1 MAIENKLTVEE
12 FATKIRNKFNAYQ
25 DIEDSVLVDKFV
37 KKYPVYEKQI
47 KFNEIETTAPTQT
60 LEPGQGV
67 LKPDTSLEPG
77 QGVLTPETFESE
89 GKLTPVVEETAPAAG
104 EEVAVTDS
112 VSVDGG
118 LGSTMQMKNA
128 KISFDDFSTKT
139 EEEFVDE
146 GKLKKLYP
154 GFEFTTPSLVGD
166 YIEIEN
172 LSTGKKNVIELPSNT
187 YGNPLDPFGTR
198 DRDPRKAYQKFLNI
212 VEPRDKT
219 EENKN
224 RIDIFNRTSLRPDFN
239 VAGDGT
245 NDLTEDTSLYP
256 FRIAKSKQMG
266 ERDGQPL
273 VRNYYDGT
281 TEEELVNIIDV
292 FDTVQQ
298 DAFENLYRYG
308 IVSKDTK
315 LTELMELSDENHRAI
330 EDLMLG
336 EVERIIGEKI
346 YPEDFNTL
354 YLNRQKENKLIVED
368 RAKKK
373 QQKDNLKVGLDT
385 EFKENQLKGF
395 YNAADPK
402 QQIKIDLEESN
413 FKLKQDRAYYE
424 GELKKIN
431 NKEYK
436 TEGDRENAKKLLN
449 LEITRIDNKMIANN
463 AAIKDNAAGDLSS
476 LMVKAFTGGADVIV
490 DFIQDDMDLENKTL
504 ASSYFGDRGYSEES
518 VKQLAKIAS
527 DSEQN
532 IVNKVR
538 VEQDKN
544 PQLTQQEAVRK
555 LLDNELK
562 NMRQAEVDGMNAFVT
577 IKGRYHE
584 SPYFQPTLPG
594 NKAKVSFYDLRKE
607 GYRSGD
613 FEGFLDEIKYEMSDR
628 DIASFKA
635 YNELVDEYEA
645 SALGY
650 YNLGYKNIDIGE
662 VEKNN
667 NALVFGI
674 SAAESTLGWFGYDE
688 REAQRIVQGEN
699 PVGRALIDNLDQAIN
714 NFNSSATVEEVQ
726 TDKLYVSDKQKENIE
741 KTIGEEVAEGV
752 GHFVPDLVVLGVTGW
767 ATGGVMNAIGLTRY
781 LKTAP
786 KLIKHG
792 FGAAL
797 EEAKMQTILD
807 MKPGGGAAFYTLG
820 AATSKVQVFKKG
832 FKWLNPLF
840 DKVVKSGVVGAASAE
855 FAGITEL
862 AYDSFMGNKL
872 FADEFNEMYGSLSDV
887 SRRLLVNAT
896 VFSMTGAMHVKRN
909 DFRSTSQKYKVKN
922 EIKNLVNEIVIPEAN
937 KSKVKEL
944 QQEIDNI
951 YKPKQLVDK
960 AQGVNIPS
968 ELAPKKRYYNELT
981 KSEQKRV
988 NDLQKEIDRLN
999 SERKTTA
1006 DLTPKERKKLET
1018 YSGAMQT
1025 LDQMIAVETM
1035 HRDLDPTSPE
1045 FEANF
1050 NRRITNPMNKAIQAV
1065 IPEFKGV
1072 DVVFGKGKEFRR
1084 NNFETNGEGK
1094 DLGNTAQYD
1103 PKSNKMYFDMDFYTP
1118 GKAVHEFTHAAEM
1131 AYMSQN
1137 PTAKRN
1143 FTKRL
1148 GNVFKDFNFGEF
1160 EGTEL
1165 AAKIKEKYNID
1176 LRTVDGKNLE
1186 AREYLAF
1193 MAEFMANPEVYYTN
1207 PNLASSFMNE
1217 FRLEVK
1223 NFLVENGLKTPIP
1236 KTAKDM
1242 VQMLALLGKDV
1253 RMGSKFDVKIQQLA
1267 KLDEIDIL
1275 GTNIILEAAEGKKP
1289 VVASKELSKKED
1301 VVKTLSKENISKA
1314 KQSVQ
1319 ELVEKSKGDIDKNLT
1334 KEERDIFNAQI
1345 EVMSLDALGF
1355 RKDIGTPGKV
1365 KIPASEAISYANQF
1379 LPGILRR
1386 YKKSDASGKTRQFST
1401 LFYGNIKPKRQAFY
1415 GKQEKLS
1422 ELGRQERLG
1431 DVDAE
1436 GREKRDVVS
1445 TDLTPE
1451 EAMVSKES
1459 QDRKDKVTP
1468 RAKLIRDFPEIFDQE
1483 VKDLFETA
1491 GLEIFEGETPAVEAK
1506 EFKGFTTEVFRQK
1519 TTAKIKKKLGTGK
1532 TYEFNVKKLAPK
1544 LKENL
1549 PIQWFV
1555 RMEGSKPVNE
1565 KKFTTPPKRLTK
1577 QADIDRAMLNDK
1589 VYVEVTTQGVN
1600 AYEFKDFTAKDLA
1613 DFILA
1618 PLVNPKTRAKSGTR
1632 GTRKTG
1638 FAEGLVDLFGRQV
1651 SPTAIKQIPKLEGK
1665 LPQISAKLQ
1674 VDPRT
1679 KFASKELTKRLQT
1692 AYDLVNKNRILTE
1705 KDKIRLKKGL
1715 NIENEK
1721 KLIDEL
1727 DGARLYA
1734 AIENGLK
1741 KSDLKK
1747 LEELNLEKD
1756 VDFFEALALED
1767 VAIREQRSIEE
1778 TQEIY
1783 MGEEIS
1789 FIDDGKKLK
1798 ASMPGTTYRSAK
1810 DRASSENFKKSK
1822 PYYLDIVKNLIPKG
1836 ELFSSSPSSYQKMI
1850 MNTIGMGDHR
1860 GRTNERKFTFKE
1872 YGVEEGNYTKL
1883 LEKVYDIKE
1892 ADLIGKGPAI
1902 EGEIF
1907 IPAPASKSKV
1917 TKAEGSIDFRAEA
1930 AKVVL
1935 GRGQTSVDAVL
1946 NANKA
1951 ALQNIY
1957 NAAKNVIKNA
1967 KNKTKALDHIIDLM
1981 LEQTNRSIG
1990 GIKGLVGIESAAM
2003 EGLRGSNPELTKELH
2018 NEHLTELFTMTK
2030 NFGKMMERF
2039 IKGEQSE
2046 KSVDLQLKRMVEDY
2060 NQGIISEQRREL
2072 KDFTGA
2078 SRMDYINNLI
2088 FLGKDAYKQI
2098 PLRESTFAEAANM
2111 AEVIRNNATKTIL
2124 DRIKNTPYNKL
2135 TLTGVVA
2142 KQRLENT
2149 AQNKRVEKQT
2159 KELASESK
2167 MASKDLSNS
2176 EIRDELNKRD
2186 KAFRLANEKDKKIKK
2201 ARVFDFD
2208 DTIARTKS
2216 NVLYTMPDGRKGKLT
2231 AEEFAKKGDKML
2243 AEGAVWDFSEFN
2255 KVVDGKKGPLFEVMK
2270 KMKEAAGERDMFV
2283 LTARSQESA
2292 KAIHT
2297 FLKEMGID
2305 IPLENIKGLGD
2316 SSPFAKSDWI
2326 VGKAAEGYNDFYFA
2340 DDHKANVKAV
2350 RDVLE
2355 VLDVKSQTQQALA
2368 SKDLSGDFNKILEES
2383 KGIGREKIFSDVKA
2397 ELRGTK
2403 ARRQKFFI
2411 PPSAEDFMGLLY
2423 PTLGKGRQGE
2433 AHLKFYKESLF
2444 DPYSRAMENLS
2455 TDRVNLMADFK
2466 ELKKQLDVPKDLRK
2480 ETESGFTNEQAVR
2493 TYLWAKTGRE
2503 IPGLSK
2509 SDFKEL
2515 NDIVEGDAK
2524 LKAFAE
2530 QILSI
2535 TKGDG
2540 YSKPGKNWAAGTITT
2555 DLMELLNTTKRS
2567 KYLETWQQN
2576 ADLIFSKDN
2585 MNKLEAAFGKK
2596 YRESLESALSRMKA
2610 GTNRIQGGNK
2620 LSNQVLDYI
2629 NNSTGVVMF
2638 LNMRSAVLQ
2647 TISAANFV
2655 NWSFNNPLKA
2665 GKAFANQ
2672 PQYWADFKELMNSD
2686 YLKDRRNGLKLNI
2699 NESEIANAAKTS
2711 KNKAKAVISYIIEK
2725 GYTPT
2730 KFADSFAIAS
2740 GGATFYRNR
2749 INDLMKNEGKT
2760 EAEAKKQAMEEFRK
2774 VSELSQQSSDPS
2786 KISKQQSGDLG
2797 RMILQYVNTPMQYA
2811 RLQKRDI
2818 QDIANKRRIE
2828 GKTLAQ
2834 SNRTRLSR
2842 IAYYGFIQNLMFNAL
2857 QQGLFALGMGDGEI
2871 DPDEEKTLFKS
2882 ANGMLDSSLRGL
2894 GLAGV
2899 TVQVLKNLVMD
2910 VYDRSQRDR
2919 PEYVDA
2925 WQKLLDFSPA
2935 IKSKMSKFKGAA
2947 YPFDSKKRRA
2957 EVFDKGF
2964 SLDNPAYESLAKVIA
2979 ATTNIPLDRLY
2990 TKTENVKHAFDENNE
3005 AWQSVAMILGWPS
3018 WQVQDGGY
3026 KSSKKEVVIPR
3037 GTIKKSKTKYKK
3049 RKTTYKK
3056 RR

>member
-1 MAIENKLTVEE
+1 MDEKLQEIITLMVNNGESHE
-12 FATKIRNKFNAYQ
+12 VITNVIRDYKSRQ
-25 DIEDSVLVDKFV
+25 PQLTS
-37 KKYPVYEKQI
+37 PV
-47 KFNEIETTAPTQT
+47 QT
-60 LEPGQGV
+60 LEPEQ
-67 LKPDTSLEPG
+67 D
-77 QGVLTPETFESE
+77 VLTPEVFEQ
-89 GKLTPVVEETAPAAG
+89 GKQTPVAEVTAPAAG

-128 KISFDDFSTKT
+128 KISLEDFSTKT
-139 EEEFVDE
+139 EEELVD
-146 GKLKKLYP
+146 KDILKTKYP
-154 GFEFTTPSLVGD
+154 GFNFTKPNLVGD

-172 LSTGKKNVIELPSNT
+172 LSTGKKDVLELPSNA
-187 YGNPLDPFGTR
+187 YPNPLDPFGTR

-212 VEPRDKT
+212 VEPREKT

-224 RIDIFNRTSLRPDFN
+224 RIDIFNRTGLRPDFN
-239 VAGDGT
+239 VAGDST

-315 LTELMELSDENHRAI
+315 LTELMELSDENNRVI
-330 EDLMLG
+330 EKSLLT

-354 YLNRQKENKLIVED
+354 YLKRQKQNKSIVED

-385 EFKENQLKGF
+385 EFKKDQLNSF

-424 GELKKIN
+424 NKLKQASIDSK
-431 NKEYK
+431 YK
-436 TEGDRENAKKLLN
+436 TQEERDNAIKLLN
-449 LEITRIDNKMIANN
+449 KEILSIDEKMTSNN
-463 AAIKDNAAGDLSS
+463 EAIKSNASGDLSS

-490 DFIQDDMDLENKTL
+490 DFIQGDMDLENKTL

-562 NMRQAEVDGMNAFVT
+562 NMQQAEVDGMNAFVT

-714 NFNSSATVEEVQ
+714 NFNSSATVEEEQ

-767 ATGGVMNAIGLTRY
+767 ATGGVMNAVGLTKY

-797 EEAKMQTILD
+797 EETKMQTILD

-820 AATSKVQVFKKG
+820 AATSKLTPFSKK
-832 FKWLNPLF
+832 FKWLDPLF
-840 DKVVKSGVVGAASAE
+840 QKVIKSGPIGAASAE

-909 DFRSTSQKYKVKN
+909 DFRSTSQKYRVKN

-944 QQEIDNI
+944 QQELDNI
-951 YKPKQLVDK
+951 YKPQQTVDK

-968 ELAPKKRYYNELT
+968 ELAPKKRYYNDLS
-981 KSEQKRV
+981 KAEQKRV

-1006 DLTPKERKKLET
+1006 DLTPKEQKKLET
-1018 YSGAMQT
+1018 YLGTMQT

-1050 NRRITNPMNKAIQAV
+1050 NRRITNPMNKAIQAI

-1242 VQMLALLGKDV
+1242 VEMLALLGRDV
-1253 RMGSKFDVKIQQLA
+1253 RMGGKFDVKVQQLA

-1555 RMEGSKPVNE
+1555 RMEGSTPVNE
-1565 KKFTTPPKRLTK
+1565 KKFTSPPKRLTK

-1618 PLVNPKTRAKSGTR
+1618 PLVNPKTGAKSGTR

-1679 KFASKELTKRLQT
+1679 KFASKELVKALRDVYNDAALNKKFDKKRRT
-1692 AYDLVNKNRILTE
+1692 ALINKYGLKDWEAKAINDINIAQVKEAILT
-1705 KDKIRLKKGL
+1705 KDFTA
-1715 NIENEK
+1715 ET
-1721 KLIDEL
+1721 
-1727 DGARLYA
+1727 
-1734 AIENGLK
+1734 
-1741 KSDLKK
+1741 LKK
-1747 LEELNLEKD
+1747 LLKLDVAKDKSLYEDFTLKNIARIEGKTTEQITERDILKSEEETINELRESINLEKKSYSEIGSESNEKLLKDIHKQWLENIIPEGLTFDMLPKD
-1756 VDFFEALALED
+1756 VQKAIVNALGFGDGTIGSTGKRKGIALA
-1767 VAIREQRSIEE
+1767 
-1778 TQEIY
+1778 
-1783 MGEEIS
+1783 
-1789 FIDDGKKLK
+1789 
-1798 ASMPGTTYRSAK
+1798 
-1810 DRASSENFKKSK
+1810 DRALT
-1822 PYYLDIVKNLIPKG
+1822 Y
-1836 ELFSSSPSSYQKMI
+1836 
-1850 MNTIGMGDHR
+1850 
-1860 GRTNERKFTFKE
+1860 KE
-1872 YGVEEGNYTKL
+1872 YGLEGKDKNYTTL
-1883 LEKVYDIKE
+1883 LEKVYGKE
-1892 ADLIGKGPAI
+1892 VLVGKGKSLEKLEDVFAPSDWGGFARKASAI
-1902 EGEIF
+1902 ALDNVNYKTVAE
-1907 IPAPASKSKV
+1907 KR
-1917 TKAEGSIDFRAEA
+1917 KAIGD
-1930 AKVVL
+1930 L
-1935 GRGQTSVDAVL
+1935 LTQ
-1946 NANKA
+1946 
-1951 ALQNIY
+1951 
-1957 NAAKNVIKNA
+1957 
-1967 KNKTKALDHIIDLM
+1967 KTKAVSKSVDQTFDANKELYKRGYQVLKEMYLKNPTKRTLEGILDYLTG
-1981 LEQTNRSIG
+1981 QTNRAT
-1990 GIKGLVGIESAAM
+1990 GLFKTLANMESFTLKPERG
-2003 EGLRGSNPELTKELH
+2003 EGKNQKISH
-2018 NEHLTELFTMTK
+2018 NEHLTELFTVTK
-2030 NFGKMMERF
+2030 EFVKGLDKLGKKE
-2039 IKGEQSE
+2039 ITE
-2046 KSVDLQLKRMVEDY
+2046 KEFDKQIDRLLDEAS
-2060 NQGIISEQRREL
+2060 QGLISKKMQET
-2072 KDFTGA
+2072 KDATGA
-2078 SRMDYINNLI
+2078 SKMDYLNKLI
-2088 FLGKDAYKQI
+2088 FLGKEAEFQI
-2098 PLRESTFAEAANM
+2098 PLRESTFKQAETM
-2111 AEVIRNNATKTIL
+2111 AEVIRDNATKSMLAEIS
-2124 DRIKNTPYNKL
+2124 NTPFSKL
-2135 TLTGVVA
+2135 TQAGIKV
-2142 KQRLENT
+2142 KQ
-2149 AQNKRVEKQT
+2149 QQMNKADYIKLKKET
-2159 KELASESK
+2159 KELAAESK

-2355 VLDVKSQTQQALA
+2355 VLDVKSQTQQAYA

-2397 ELRGTK
+2397 ELRGAK

-2423 PTLGKGRQGE
+2423 ATLGKGRQGE

-2730 KFADSFAIAS
+2730 KFADSFAIAT

-2786 KISKQQSGDLG
+2786 KISRQQSGDLG

-2818 QDIANKRRIE
+2818 QDIANKRRME

-2964 SLDNPAYESLAKVIA
+2964 SLDNPAYESMAKVIA

-3026 KSSKKEVVIPR
+3026 KSSKKQVVIPR

>member
-128 KISFDDFSTKT
+128 KISLEDFSTKT
-139 EEEFVDE
+139 EEELVDE

-154 GFEFTTPSLVGD
+154 GFEFTTPRLVGD
-166 YIEIEN
+166 YIEIQN
-172 LSTGKKNVIELPSNT
+172 LSTLKKDVIELPSNA
-187 YGNPLDPFGTR
+187 YPNPLDPFGTR

-212 VEPRDKT
+212 VEPREKT

-224 RIDIFNRTSLRPDFN
+224 RIDIFNRTGFQPETSYYGKVR
-239 VAGDGT
+239 DGSMQI
-245 NDLTEDTSLYP
+245 TEDYPIRIGSLNQDP
-256 FRIAKSKQMG
+256 NLRQFGDIS
-266 ERDGQPL
+266 
-273 VRNYYDGT
+273 
-281 TEEELVNIIDV
+281 NISYKGMKDEQKIVDLLDV
-292 FDTVQQ
+292 FDVAQQ
-298 DAFENLYRYG
+298 KAFENLDLYN
-308 IVSKDTK
+308 IVTPQAKEAAAK
-315 LTELMELSDENHRAI
+315 GEISDENHRKI
-330 EDLMLG
+330 EKFLLT
-336 EVERIIGEKI
+336 EVENTTGYKI
-346 YPEDFNTL
+346 HPDDFNTL
-354 YLNRQKENKLIVED
+354 YLKRQAENKATVIE
-368 RAKKK
+368 RAKEKEYK
-373 QQKDNLKVGLDT
+373 NNLKVGLDT

-402 QQIKIDLEESN
+402 QQIKINLEESN

-424 GELKKIN
+424 GKLKGID

-436 TEGDRENAKKLLN
+436 TEEERENAKKLLN
-449 LEITRIDNKMIANN
+449 REILNIDNKMIANN

-490 DFIQDDMDLENKTL
+490 DFIQDGMDLENKTL

-562 NMRQAEVDGMNAFVT
+562 NMQQAEVDGMNAFVT
-577 IKGRYHE
+577 IKGRYFE
-584 SPYFQPTLPG
+584 SPYFEPNLPG
-594 NKAKVSFYDLRKE
+594 YKAKVSFYDLRKE

-699 PVGRALIDNLDQAIN
+699 PVGRVLIDNLDQAIN
-714 NFNSSATVEEVQ
+714 NFNSSATVEEGQ

-820 AATSKVQVFKKG
+820 AATSKLTPFSKR
-832 FKWLNPLF
+832 FKWLDPLF
-840 DKVVKSGVVGAASAE
+840 QKVIKSGPIGAASAE

-951 YKPKQLVDK
+951 YKPKQPVDK

-1006 DLTPKERKKLET
+1006 DLTPKEQKKLET
-1018 YSGAMQT
+1018 YLGTMQT

-1345 EVMSLDALGF
+1345 EVMALDALGF

-1431 DVDAE
+1431 DVDTE
-1436 GREKRDVVS
+1436 GREKRDLVS
-1445 TDLTPE
+1445 TDLTPDELLMSKE
-1451 EAMVSKES
+1451 EGVGVDRQGIVVSKRLG
-1459 QDRKDKVTP
+1459 DA
-1468 RAKLIRDFPEIFDQE
+1468 AKPIVD
-1483 VKDLFETA
+1483 
-1491 GLEIFEGETPAVEAK
+1491 
-1506 EFKGFTTEVFRQK
+1506 
-1519 TTAKIKKKLGTGK
+1519 KIKSKIPVEKELQDEFTK
-1532 TYEFNVKKLAPK
+1532 DETYKSL
-1544 LKENL
+1544 
-1549 PIQWFV
+1549 
-1555 RMEGSKPVNE
+1555 
-1565 KKFTTPPKRLTK
+1565 
-1577 QADIDRAMLNDK
+1577 
-1589 VYVEVTTQGVN
+1589 
-1600 AYEFKDFTAKDLA
+1600 KDLA
-1613 DFILA
+1613 TKETQEMFGIKPKPGNLTKPDVKNAQIFINRYPDLFYA
-1618 PLVNPKTRAKSGTR
+1618 LLPKQHTNKRVNVGTKDEPKYVTRPDKATGVQNVLLEAFYNK
-1632 GTRKTG
+1632 GTRKDNLTPWTKKPARDVSTAD
-1638 FAEGLVDLFGRQV
+1638 FLKLFGITERGNPNLYVKNTNV
-1651 SPTAIKQIPKLEGK
+1651 SARIKALVEQTGRIITNQTVREVIPEAVKVGEGR
-1665 LPQISAKLQ
+1665 SD
-1674 VDPRT
+1674 VM
-1679 KFASKELTKRLQT
+1679 ASKELTKRLQT

-1767 VAIREQRSIEE
+1767 IARREERSIEE

-1798 ASMPGTTYRSAK
+1798 ASMPGTIYRSAK

-1836 ELFSSSPSSYQKMI
+1836 ELFSSLPISYQKMI

-1872 YGVEEGNYTKL
+1872 YGVKEGNYIEL
-1883 LEKVYDIKE
+1883 LEKVYDKKE
-1892 ADLIGKGPAI
+1892 ADLIGEGPAI

-2149 AQNKRVEKQT
+2149 AQNKRVEKET
-2159 KELASESK
+2159 KELAAESK

-2216 NVLYTMPDGRKGKLT
+2216 NVLYTMPDGKKGKLT

-2350 RDVLE
+2350 RDALE

-2397 ELRGTK
+2397 ELRGAK

-2493 TYLWAKTGRE
+2493 TYLWAKTGKE

-2585 MNKLEAAFGKK
+2585 MNKLESAFGKK

-2730 KFADSFAIAS
+2730 KFADSFAIAT

-2834 SNRTRLSR
+2834 SNRTRVSR